1 MKKYFFVFLFFILF
15 LSGGLFFF
23 LRNLDQ
29 EFSSMLWLL
38 FGYFCLITIAFHYG
52 ITKATASRPQVFVHY
67 YMASTSIKLLLNL
80 GIIVVYSMLHREMAV
95 RFILS
100 FMILYF
106 LFTIFEVAYVWK
118 TIRKK

>member
-1 MKKYFFVFLFFILF
+1 MKKYLSVFFIFILF

-23 LRNLDQ
+23 LRNSDT
-29 EFSSMLWLL
+29 EFVSMLWQLL
-38 FGYFCLITIAFHYG
+38 GYFSFITILFHYG
-52 ITKATASRPQVFVHY
+52 ITKATESRPQVFVHY
-67 YMASTSIKLLLNL
+67 YMASTTLKLLLNL

-95 RFILS
+95 HFIIS

>member
-1 MKKYFFVFLFFILF
+1 MKKYLFVFIVFVLVLACGI
-15 LSGGLFFF
+15 FFF
-23 LRNLDQ
+23 FRNTDQ
-29 EFSSMLWLL
+29 EFYSMLWLL
-38 FGYFCLITIAFHYG
+38 YGYFCLLTIVFHYG

-67 YMASTSIKLLLNL
+67 YMASTTIKLLLNL

-95 RFILS
+95 RFIIS